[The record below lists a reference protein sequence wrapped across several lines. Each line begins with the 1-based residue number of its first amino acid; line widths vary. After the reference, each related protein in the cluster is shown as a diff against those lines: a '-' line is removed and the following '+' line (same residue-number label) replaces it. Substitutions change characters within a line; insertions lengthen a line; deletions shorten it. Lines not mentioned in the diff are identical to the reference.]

1 MQAQAGDSTSA
12 VGLLWTCGFSE
23 DGQHSHSFLPG
34 GRRRQKSSQHIVLT
48 MPTMPDVETRAK
60 LPGKGNHLC
69 FGANKGSDQPQ
80 QPLVSMVK
88 HHPISLKAPQTLA
101 TSTRGA
107 PVGSPGLFDLS
118 RLQSFAA
125 YRNTLRN
132 FSFIL
137 PFP

>member
-1 MQAQAGDSTSA
+1 MDNTATASFMGVGEGKNQANT
-12 VGLLWTCGFSE
+12 LF
-23 DGQHSHSFLPG
+23 
-34 GRRRQKSSQHIVLT
+34 RQK
-48 MPTMPDVETRAK
+48 PAMPDVEMWAK
-60 LPGKGNHLC
+60 LPGKGNRLC

-80 QPLVSMVK
+80 QPLASMVK

-101 TSTRGA
+101 ASTRGA
-107 PVGSPGLFDLS
+107 QVGSPGFFDLS

-137 PFP
+137 PFPWSSSSLQYQKQR